1 MTITRHASVGA
12 RRTWFRPTPRC
23 LLGTTAGPNA
33 APAQHPGSKQMA
45 RIAAAIVA
53 IAALAA
59 AGVAGRAAVAASFA
73 ARRLARAL
81 PDAHLQLI
89 EGAGHHRSCG

>member
-1 MTITRHASVGA
+1 V
-12 RRTWFRPTPRC
+12 
-23 LLGTTAGPNA
+23 
-33 APAQHPGSKQMA
+33 A

-89 EGAGHHRSCG
+89 EGAGHHRGCG